1 MNKITSRE
9 IKTLNFLNELYEI
22 TKDDWTELSVS
33 AICKKNNASPVTA
46 RVARERGLF
55 LVGPKVQNTPLYKW
69 NTTKPSIHMVR
80 KLLDFAR
87 EAERL
92 HEEKSRNKR
101 KASRANKSKDKTMTP
116 KQTTQLLFED
126 KPYRQFAHLS
136 ISNDEAN
143 ILIKKF
149 GKDKVDDILCQIEN
163 YKKNKNYTSLYLTA
177 QNWLNRRQEQ
187 EYAKRKEWELQKK
200 QAEENRKRLE
210 AMNVSKPVKETKK
223 VSILWGLYS
232 YEKSL

>member
-1 MNKITSRE
+1 MTKLTSRE
-9 IKTLNFLNELYEI
+9 IKTLNFLTELYEQ
-22 TKDDWTELSVS
+22 TKDGWAYLSIS
-33 AICKKNNASPVTA
+33 DITHRNRITASTA
-46 RVARERGLF
+46 KLARDAGLF
-55 LVGPKVQNTPLYKW
+55 LRSYNGDNSYKYKW
-69 NTTKPSIHMVR
+69 NSNVKPNIETVRRLLKAVREEELQYEKNRRKPKSMKTKKP
-80 KLLDFAR
+80 
-87 EAERL
+87 
-92 HEEKSRNKR
+92 
-101 KASRANKSKDKTMTP
+101 TP
-116 KQTTQLLFED
+116 QLFDGD
-126 KPYRQFAHLS
+126 KPYRKFAHLS

-149 GKDKVDDILCQIEN
+149 SKDKVDDILCQIEN

-210 AMNVSKPVKETKK
+210 AMNVVKPVKETKK